1 MKRENLIVTLG
12 GVIFLAIGLVI
23 TFNIIEN
30 KEYKSSDI
38 SASISDN
45 KTSNKVTNNTVSNEE
60 NKVSEDN
67 IVSDEMEEF
76 KDTVKDNITINKDKV
91 NESIIDKKEEI
102 INNTNTSTNN
112 TNTNNSNT
120 ITYSDKDT
128 EVINSL
134 NDTLSTVRSS
144 EVTSSFKDSAKAT
157 FISIVDFLFYDGE
170 INGVTFDELSDS
182 GKKKVLEIASS
193 IDSAIENKFP
203 GYKETISDKASNAFN
218 KASELIK
225 KGANDLNDFAREKLG
240 EDNYQSIIDAKDE
253 LVYYT
258 KNAINFIGDVSSSLW
273 NSAKDKL
280 NNWYQNFKNNN

>member
-1 MKRENLIVTLG
+1 MKKENLIVTLC

-45 KTSNKVTNNTVSNEE
+45 KTSNKVTNDTVSNEE

-76 KDTVKDNITINKDKV
+76 KDTVKDNTTINKDKV
-91 NESIIDKKEEI
+91 NDNVIDKKEEI
-102 INNTNTSTNN
+102 INNTNTNN

-134 NDTLSTVRSS
+134 NETLTKVKSNVSDND
-144 EVTSSFKDSAKAT
+144 FLDSAKGV
-157 FISIVDFLFYDGE
+157 FISVVDFLFYDGS

-182 GKKKVLEIASS
+182 GKQKVLEIASS
-193 IDSAIENKFP
+193 IDSTIENKFP
-203 GYKETISDKASNAFN
+203 GYKDAISDKASNAFN
-218 KASELIK
+218 KASEIIK

-273 NSAKDKL
+273 NSTKDKL

>member
-45 KTSNKVTNNTVSNEE
+45 KTSNKVTNDTVSNEE

-76 KDTVKDNITINKDKV
+76 KDTVKDNTTINKDKV
-91 NESIIDKKEEI
+91 NDNVIDKKEEI
-102 INNTNTSTNN
+102 INNTNTNN
-112 TNTNNSNT
+112 TNTNNSNS

-134 NDTLSTVRSS
+134 NETLTKVKSNVSDND
-144 EVTSSFKDSAKAT
+144 FLDSAKGV
-157 FISIVDFLFYDGE
+157 FISVVDFLFYDGS

-182 GKKKVLEIASS
+182 GKQKVLEIASS
-193 IDSAIENKFP
+193 IDSTIENKFP
-203 GYKETISDKASNAFN
+203 GYKDAISDKASNAFN
-218 KASELIK
+218 KASEIIK

-253 LVYYT
+253 LIVYT